1 MQQFETHDLGLA
13 AYLLTQGI
21 ELAGTQADTEKRTT
35 FFFQNSAELTHL
47 YHQYWSNQAL
57 VNPIEYSFKI
67 RFLKKLI
74 FQAQR

>member
-1 MQQFETHDLGLA
+1 MQQFETRDLGLA

-21 ELAGTQADTEKRTT
+21 ELAGTQADSDKRTT
-35 FFFQNSAELTHL
+35 FYFQNSSELTRL
-47 YHQYWSNQAL
+47 YHQYWSNQSL
-57 VNPIEYSFKI
+57 VNPINYSFKI